1 MEQAIF
7 YVKGSAS
14 KPYRVTIERDGTNL
28 NAYCTCAAGSHGMC
42 CKHRLRIFSGNPE
55 GMLDPDLDLLRSIVD
70 WIVGTDVELALIEL
84 ARAEDEF
91 DAAKESLRHAQQSSP
106 HKLQVRAEKSCEG
119 AFEMLQQA
127 NRNLSNALRI

>member
-1 MEQAIF
+1 
-7 YVKGSAS
+7 
-14 KPYRVTIERDGTNL
+14 
-28 NAYCTCAAGSHGMC
+28 MC

-55 GMLDPDLDLLRSIVD
+55 GMLDPDIDLLRSIVD

-91 DAAKESLRHAQQSSP
+91 DEAKESLRDSRQSSP
-106 HKLQVRAEKSCEG
+106 HKLQVRAERTCET
-119 AFEMLQQA
+119 AREMLQQA